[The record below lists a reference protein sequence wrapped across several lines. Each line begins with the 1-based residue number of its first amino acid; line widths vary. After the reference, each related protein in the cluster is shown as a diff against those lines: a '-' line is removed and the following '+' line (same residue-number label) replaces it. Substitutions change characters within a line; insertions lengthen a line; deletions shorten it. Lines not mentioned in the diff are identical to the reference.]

1 MRNIINFIKRQ
12 YFFFLF
18 LLLQVIA
25 FTLIFQNH
33 YYQRSFVINSAN
45 AVSGRFYES
54 YARIT
59 DYLRLKQINEQL
71 AEEIAQLRHY
81 TKNSFLVN
89 DRQSF
94 TFRDTTYTRQFEYI
108 NAKVINN
115 SVFDR
120 SNYLTLNKGSRHGI
134 EPDMGIIT
142 SNGVIGIIT
151 NVSDNFSSAMSLL
164 HPGVR
169 VSTRH
174 KKSGHLGTLLWE
186 GYDYRNTTM
195 LYIPP
200 HVELNLGDTIET
212 SGFSHLFPESVPIG
226 SITDFH
232 VSRGENF
239 YSVKVNL
246 FEDFNRLNHVSV
258 VKNLMKEEL
267 QILEEDSRTTQ

>member
-33 YYQRSFVINSAN
+33 SYHRSFVINSTN

-54 YARIT
+54 YAGIT

-81 TKNSFLVN
+81 TKNSFLIN
-89 DRQSF
+89 DRHTF
-94 TFRDTTYTRQFEYI
+94 TFRDTLYQRQFEYI

-120 SNYLTLNKGSRHGI
+120 SNYITLNKGRKHGV

-142 SNGVIGIIT
+142 SSGVIGIIT
-151 NVSDNFSSAMSLL
+151 NVSDNYSSAMSLL
-164 HPGVR
+164 HPGVK
-169 VSTRH
+169 VSARH
-174 KKSGHLGTLLWE
+174 KISRHLGTLLWE
-186 GYDYRNTTM
+186 GYDYRNATM

-200 HVELNLGDTIET
+200 HVELNVGDTIET
-212 SGFSHLFPESVPIG
+212 SGVSYLFPEKIPIG
-226 SITDFH
+226 SIADFH
-232 VSRGENF
+232 VSRGENY
-239 YSVKVNL
+239 YSIKVNL
-246 FEDFNRLNHVSV
+246 FEDFNKIEYVSI
-258 VKNLMKEEL
+258 VKNLMKEEV
-267 QILEEDSRTTQ
+267 QILEDDSRTTQ